1 MRALAVL
8 LAAATLG
15 LCSALLVACGD
26 DREGLIPPADAA
38 AMNDALDR
46 AEQELE
52 AEECRRAQEAVADAS
67 ERAADLPVTVD
78 AELRAELND
87 GMAHVA
93 DRVRLECQRQQT
105 TTTPTTPT
113 VTETVPE
120 PEPEPEPD
128 PIPTTPEP
136 EPTPTTPDSGPG
148 SGGTPPGNGN
158 GNGKGNGNG
167 NGSGGSSAGDDG

>member
-8 LAAATLG
+8 LTAAALG

-26 DREGLIPPADAA
+26 DRGGLIPPDDAA

-52 AEECRRAQEAVADAS
+52 AEECRKAQQAVADAS
-67 ERAADLPVTVD
+67 ERAQALPATVD
-78 AELRAELND
+78 ADLRSSLND
-87 GMAHVA
+87 GMVHVA
-93 DRVRLECQRQQT
+93 DRVRVECQRQQT

-120 PEPEPEPD
+120 TVPEPEPQPEPEPEPE
-128 PIPTTPEP
+128 PAPTTPEP
-136 EPTPTTPDSGPG
+136 SPG
-148 SGGTPPGNGN
+148 SGGTSPGDGD
-158 GNGKGNGNG
+158 GDG
-167 NGSGGSSAGDDG
+167 NGSGGSSPGDG